1 MVSMYEREL
10 GELEYYNIWIISI
23 KLDEMSAITQLN
35 TNIINVFGLVLG
47 YFSQSGCSEETGN
60 ACVK

>member
-35 TNIINVFGLVLG
+35 TNIINVLGLVLG